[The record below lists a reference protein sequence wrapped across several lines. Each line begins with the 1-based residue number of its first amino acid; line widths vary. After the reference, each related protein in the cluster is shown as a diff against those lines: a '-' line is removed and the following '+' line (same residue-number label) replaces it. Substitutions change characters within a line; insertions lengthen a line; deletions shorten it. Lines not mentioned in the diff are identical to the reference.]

1 MFGRKTTRSTIWS
14 RLGAALG
21 SALLLSSL
29 SGTFVPAAAA
39 GPLTITNVDSPDPVQ
54 SGSQILYTVVVTN
67 TGGAKVNNV
76 VLTDQVNGVVG
87 FGNPPL
93 LDVVSTRGS
102 CTQTNTQVTCSAASI
117 EGLGV
122 WTVTVRGVVTAAS
135 GTTVNNIA
143 TVVATK
149 SAQTIRHRRRPPHR
163 SRGAVPAGPAL
174 T

>member
-1 MFGRKTTRSTIWS
+1 MFGRKTTRSTIRS

-76 VLTDQVNGVVG
+76 VLTDQINGVVG

-93 LDVVSTRGS
+93 LDVVSTRG
-102 CTQTNTQVTCSAASI
+102 TLHPDEHPGHLQRRVDR
-117 EGLGV
+117 GL
-122 WTVTVRGVVTAAS
+122 WRRG
-135 GTTVNNIA
+135 
-143 TVVATK
+143 
-149 SAQTIRHRRRPPHR
+149 P
-163 SRGAVPAGPAL
+163 
-174 T
+174 